1 MPSVSQLF
9 IRVPKYVSS
18 EHIFDAI
25 NETEL
30 CKVCHVTI
38 KRCRSN
44 SNNIAIVK
52 ILHWYKGSKDIR
64 ETLKAGGAMYIPS
77 IHGNDLVAYKFVSK
91 NKPEPDPN
99 PEPEKR
105 EVDEFGRDIDRNVLM
120 KDDTDVSTT
129 SSSERTYNSEE
140 TNISRAQIQRENAAA
155 AECFIR
161 NFNVPVYNR
170 I

>member
-1 MPSVSQLF
+1 MPSVSKLF

-30 CKVCHVTI
+30 CKVCHVTL
-38 KRCRSN
+38 KQSRSN
-44 SNNIAIVK
+44 RNNIAIVK
-52 ILHWYKGSKDIR
+52 ILHWYKGSKNIR
-64 ETLKAGGAMYIPS
+64 DTLNAGGSMYIPS
-77 IHGNDLVAYKFVSK
+77 IHGNDLVAYKFVAK
-91 NKPEPDPN
+91 NK

-120 KDDTDVSTT
+120 KDDTDVS
-129 SSSERTYNSEE
+129 SERTYSSEE
-140 TNISRAQIQRENAAA
+140 SNISRAQIQRENAAA
-155 AECFIR
+155 AEEFIQ
-161 NFNVPVYNR
+161 NYKVPVSNR